1 MNFRMNCAEIAR
13 TFRTTRLLRLSQI
26 FWRLRYRWQR
36 SRPAQP
42 IEVPEV
48 VLLRTDVPPV
58 PLVSHS
64 PDIRSEELLQQLEQ
78 GIFDHLHF
86 SRGLGYQPTDWLLG
100 PATEHRLWTVAL
112 HYHAWAEQLAE
123 IVRQQG
129 PDAELAD
136 ELLRGYLADWIDR
149 CNLTAPGSRD
159 LAWNAYAIATRIGS
173 WCRLYHQLGSDGRR
187 SWRPF
192 EDTFKRSLWAQAAY
206 LHGHLEYD
214 LRANHLL
221 RDAVGLAWA
230 GRFFDGPEPRQWLQT
245 ATRVAVGQA
254 AEQVLG
260 DGGHFERSPMYHL
273 HVMEDFFL
281 LALLLEDQPARQ
293 KMRDTWLKMAEFLA
307 WVRHPDGQIPLLNDG
322 GFNGACD
329 PETMLTTGG
338 TALGKAVD
346 PSPRIGGR
354 LFPDFGLVVW
364 HGNPWSVFF
373 DVGSVG
379 PDYQPGHAHADSL
392 AFEASYA
399 GERLFVDPGSLAYDD
414 DETRRYDRSTAS
426 HNTVCVDQADSSEV
440 WHIFRVGRRARPVD
454 VQVHFD
460 DKGFEAHAAHTGYD
474 HLPGRPRHDRTL
486 RALKDGSIEFV
497 DRLGGSGCH
506 TIESGLLLA
515 AAWQVEETS
524 QGWTLR
530 HGEHVL
536 LVTLEGPELQRSTCS
551 RPYHPEYGRT
561 VECQRLCW
569 QARVEL
575 PPRLLVRVQP
585 DA

>member
-1 MNFRMNCAEIAR
+1 MSFNNFIRALR
-13 TFRTTRLLRLSQI
+13 TVRRLKLSQI
-26 FWRLRYRWQR
+26 AWRLRYRWER
-36 SRPAQP
+36 RRPARP
-42 IEVPEV
+42 IGVPEV
-48 VLLRTDVPPV
+48 VPQRTDFPAVPV
-58 PLVSHS
+58 VSHS
-64 PDIRSEELLQQLEQ
+64 PDARGEELLQQLQQ
-78 GIFDHLHF
+78 GVFEHLHF
-86 SRGLGYQPTDWLLG
+86 SRRLGYQPTDWRLG

-112 HYHAWAEQLAE
+112 HYHAWAWELAQMAA
-123 IVRQQG
+123 RQG
-129 PDAELAD
+129 PDAKRAD
-136 ELLRGYLADWIDR
+136 ELLRGYLADWISR
-149 CNLTAPGSRD
+149 CDLAAPGSRD

-173 WCRLYHQLGSDGRR
+173 WCRLYHELGPEGRQR
-187 SWRPF
+187 WGPF
-192 EDTFKRSLWAQAAY
+192 EDTFTRSLWAQAAY

-245 ATRVAVGQA
+245 ATRLAVEQA
-254 AEQVLG
+254 DEQVLG

-273 HVMEDFFL
+273 HVMEDL
-281 LALLLEDQPARQ
+281 LVLAFLLEDEPARQ
-293 KMRDTWLKMAEFLA
+293 KMRNTWRQMAEFLA

-329 PETMLTTGG
+329 PKTMLATGG
-338 TALGKAVD
+338 TTLGTAVD
-346 PSPRIGGR
+346 PSPRSGGK

-373 DVGSVG
+373 DVGPVG

-392 AFEASYA
+392 TFEASYA

-414 DETRRYDRSTAS
+414 DETRQYDRSTAS

-454 VQVHFD
+454 VQVRFD
-460 DKGFEAHAAHTGYD
+460 DKGFEATAAHTGYD
-474 HLPGRPRHDRTL
+474 HLPGRPRHGRTL
-486 RALKDGSIEFV
+486 RALEDGSIEFV
-497 DRLGGSGCH
+497 DCLEGSGCH

-530 HGEHVL
+530 HGEHLL

-551 RPYHPEYGRT
+551 RPYHPQYGRT
-561 VECQRLCW
+561 IPCQRLCW
-569 QARVEL
+569 RATVEL
-575 PPRLLVRVQP
+575 PQRLIVRVRP
-585 DA
+585 GAC